1 MIKFDVERLEEV
13 IKKVYLLCHVKIS
26 IFDDNLNEI
35 LYYPKKYS
43 DFCALV
49 RSKQQGDKACER
61 SDMAAIEIVKQTKQ
75 LYKFVCPHG
84 LTEVF
89 YPIIVDDI
97 FVGLMTMGQILPS
110 DEQAEELLEK
120 TSYLKINENDLRKSI
135 DTLERVSDEHLDASA
150 LLVNLCA
157 QYLYQNRLINIVND
171 ETADKIKKYIDEHIS
186 EKITADT
193 LCKEFYLSKVTLYR
207 IFSEY
212 FNTSVAE
219 YVRNKKLEL
228 AKKLIEKSPSMQI
241 AEIGEAVGIDANY
254 FPKVFRKKYGY
265 CPKKYQKKGLK
276 K

>member
-13 IKKVYLLCHVKIS
+13 IKKVYLLCHVKVS

-35 LYYPKKYS
+35 IYYPKKYS

-49 RSKQQGDKACER
+49 RSKYQGNKACEK
-61 SDMAAIEIVKQTKQ
+61 SDMTAIEYVKQTRQ

-89 YPIIVDDI
+89 CPIIVDDM
-97 FVGLMTMGQILPS
+97 FVGLLTMGQILPH
-110 DEQAEELLEK
+110 DKKAEEILDK
-120 TSYLKINENDLRKSI
+120 VAYLKINENDLRKAI
-135 DTLERVSDEHLDASA
+135 DKLERVFDEHLDASA

-157 QYLYQNRLINIVND
+157 EYLYQNRLINLVND
-171 ETADKIKKYIDEHIS
+171 ETADKIKKYIDDHIS
-186 EKITADT
+186 EKITADI

-212 FNTSVAE
+212 FNSSVAE